1 MKNKIDF
8 KVDNNLKHIAF
19 IMDGNGRWAKAR
31 GLDRPEGHKVGVK
44 VFENIANA
52 CFDMGLEAVTFYA
65 FSTENWKRPPAEIK
79 VIMSLLSIYL
89 DTCGKELVSRGIRVR
104 VIGDKSALDSSLIK
118 KIERL
123 ENESKQYKRTLN
135 VAINYGG
142 RDEIVHACRRLV
154 DEGRE
159 INKEN
164 LSLALYTEDCVDP
177 DLVIRTAG
185 EKRLSNFLLWQ
196 ASYSELYF
204 TDTLW
209 PDFTEDDLIL
219 AIEDFYSRRRRYG
232 GL

>member
-1 MKNKIDF
+1 METKTKF
-8 KVDNNLKHIAF
+8 KVDENLRHIAF

-31 GLDRPEGHKVGVK
+31 GMERPEGHKVGVK
-44 VFENIANA
+44 VFEDIASL
-52 CFDMGLEAVTFYA
+52 CFDIGLEAVTFYA

-79 VIMSLLSIYL
+79 VIMGLLSIYL
-89 DTCGKELVSRGIRVR
+89 DKCGKELVSRGIRVR
-104 VIGDKSALDSSLIK
+104 VIGDKSALEPSLRK
-118 KIERL
+118 RIEKL
-123 ENESKQYKRTLN
+123 EEESKGYKRVLN

-142 RDEIVHACRRLV
+142 RDEIVHACKRLV

-159 INKEN
+159 ITKEN
-164 LSLALYTEDCVDP
+164 LSRALYTEDCIEP

-209 PDFTEDDLIL
+209 PDFDADDLKL
-219 AIEDFYSRRRRYG
+219 AIDDFYSRRRRYG

>member
-1 MKNKIDF
+1 MEKINF
-8 KVDNNLKHIAF
+8 KVDENLRHIAF

-31 GLDRPEGHKVGVK
+31 GLDRSEGHKVGVK
-44 VFENIANA
+44 VFEDIANS
-52 CFDMGLEAVTFYA
+52 CFDIGLEAVTFYA
-65 FSTENWKRPPAEIK
+65 FSTENWRRPPAEIK
-79 VIMSLLSIYL
+79 VIMGLLSMYL
-89 DTCGKELVSRGIRVR
+89 DKCGDSLIKRGVRFR
-104 VIGDKSALDSSLIK
+104 VIGDKAGLDEKLRR
-118 KIERL
+118 KIEKL
-123 ENESKQYKRTLN
+123 EDESRHFKRVLN

-159 INKEN
+159 ISKEN
-164 LSLALYTEDCVDP
+164 LSLALYTEDCVEP

-209 PDFTEDDLIL
+209 PDFTDNDLMI
-219 AIEDFYSRRRRYG
+219 AINDFYSRKRRYG

>member
-1 MKNKIDF
+1 MENKLNF
-8 KVDNNLKHIAF
+8 KVDENLKHIAF

-31 GLDRPEGHKVGVK
+31 GMERPEGHKEGVK
-44 VFENIANA
+44 VFEHIANT
-52 CFDMGLEAVTFYA
+52 CFDIGIEAVTFYA

-79 VIMSLLSIYL
+79 VIMGLLSHYL
-89 DTCGKELVSRGIRVR
+89 DKCGNTLINKGVRFR
-104 VIGDKSALDSSLIK
+104 VIGDKSQLDSGLRKRIDK
-118 KIERL
+118 L
-123 ENESKQYKRTLN
+123 ENESKQYKKVLN

-142 RDEIVHACRRLV
+142 RDEIVYACNKLV
-154 DEGRE
+154 SEGKE

-164 LSLALYTEDCVDP
+164 LSLALYTEDCVEP
-177 DLVIRTAG
+177 DMIIRTAG

-209 PDFTEDDLIL
+209 PDFSDEDLII
-219 AIEDFYSRRRRYG
+219 AINDFYTRRRRYG